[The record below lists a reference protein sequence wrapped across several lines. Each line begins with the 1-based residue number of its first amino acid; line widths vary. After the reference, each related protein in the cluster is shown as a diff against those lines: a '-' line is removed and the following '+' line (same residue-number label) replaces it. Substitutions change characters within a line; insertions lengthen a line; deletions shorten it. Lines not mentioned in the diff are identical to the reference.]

1 MVIAMIKTVK
11 CNICGK
17 NGRVLIFFNK
27 IFSRWAYF
35 DDILE
40 NDEYWECPECS
51 KQ

>member
-17 NGRVLIFFNK
+17 NGRVFIVFKKN
-27 IFSRWAYF
+27 FSRWAYF
-35 DDILE
+35 GDILE
-40 NDEYWECPECS
+40 EDEYWECPECS